1 MGAVPEELQLLAGLN
16 HGVVTVLCEDGVSQD
31 TVVVVPSMFRHAAG
45 LPTAFGEVS
54 QRPAGGSDRLS
65 AGLT

>member
-1 MGAVPEELQLLAGLN
+1 LGAVPEELQLLAGLN

-45 LPTAFGEVS
+45 LPTASAKCLSGLQGAPTGS
-54 QRPAGGSDRLS
+54 QQG
-65 AGLT
+65 